1 MRQLR
6 AFLHRLAGLFRKHDA
21 DLTAEIESHLE
32 LHIDDNL
39 RAGMTLQAARREA
52 ILKLGGIESAKESY
66 RDRRGIPLLDH
77 LAQDLRYGVR
87 QLRRRPAFT
96 ATAVAALALGIGATT
111 AIFSVVNTVLLKPLP
126 VADPDRLV
134 ILTTLES
141 SDGDAASPAK
151 FAHWQAESSVLQ
163 DVSAILNGPMNYTGG
178 NAMELWHSARV
189 SANAFRCWGV
199 PILKGRTF
207 TGAEDLPNGPLVTLI
222 SEDLWKRRF
231 AKDPQILGRKISLNG
246 EPHTIIGIA
255 GNVAAQREFG
265 PRADIFV
272 PFQIDPN
279 TTNQGNYFDVLARLR
294 PGVSLEQARSRMQAS
309 TAEYRARFPGALGPK
324 ESFTVK
330 PLRAAIAGDA
340 EPLLLLLLGAVS
352 FVLLIACANVT
363 NLLLVSAAGRRR
375 EIAIRTAI
383 GAGRGRVIRQLL
395 TESVLLSVAGGALGL
410 LLGYAGIHALLAVNT
425 AGLPLVGANGTEV
438 TMDWRVVTFA
448 FTVSLVT
455 GIVFGLFPAIQG
467 SRADVSSILN
477 NSSGRSGTGLP
488 LNWFT
493 LSKARAALVIS
504 EVSLAVVLLVGSALL
519 IRSFAALYAV
529 HPGFETKNVVTMDVL
544 MAGPKYTKAS
554 GVADTVRR
562 GLERIRSISG
572 VAAAGTTCCLPLAQ
586 GTFDEN
592 FEIVGHERTASPTED
607 IGWTTVSPG
616 YFEAYK
622 IGMKRGRAFTDR
634 DDGKSPPVVIIN
646 ERMAQKYWKDTDP
659 LNDRILIGRGSG
671 VNEFSDEPVRQI
683 VGIVND
689 VREEGL
695 DSKPRP
701 VMYVPQA
708 QLTDAENALFFRLLP
723 MGWVIRTQ
731 TEPHPLV
738 NTIQEELEHATGL
751 PVTGVASMDQVVW
764 TQTGRQRFNVLLMA
778 IFGASAV
785 FLAAIGIYGLM
796 AYTVAQQTQEIGI
809 RLALGAEASG
819 ITRAVVRQGM
829 SLALAGVS
837 IGMAAAWGLSGVLQS
852 LLFGVKAHDPIVYLA
867 VPVLLSIVAMA
878 AVWPAASR
886 ASRVSLAESLRYE

>member
-1 MRQLR
+1 VRQLR

-21 DLTAEIESHLE
+21 DLIAEIESHLE

-39 RAGMTLQAARREA
+39 RAGMTFEAARREA
-52 ILKLGGIESAKESY
+52 IVKLGGIESTKERY

-77 LAQDLRYGVR
+77 LAQDLRYGLR
-87 QLRRRPAFT
+87 QLRRRPVFT
-96 ATAVAALALGIGATT
+96 ATAVAALALGIGVTT

-126 VADPDRLV
+126 GADPDRLV

-207 TGAEDLPNGPLVTLI
+207 TQTEDLPNGPRVTLI

-231 AKDPQILGRKISLNG
+231 ASDPRILGTLISLNG

-255 GNVAAQREFG
+255 GNAAAQHEFG
-265 PRADIFV
+265 PRADVFV

-309 TAEYRARFPGALGPK
+309 TAEYRAKFPGALGPK

-330 PLRAAIAGDA
+330 PLRQAIAGDA

-363 NLLLVSAAGRRR
+363 NLLLIRAAGRRR

-410 LLGYAGIHALLAVNT
+410 LLGYAGIRALLAVNT
-425 AGLPLVGANGTEV
+425 AGLPLVGVNGTEV

-455 GIVFGLFPAIQG
+455 GIVFGLFPAMQG
-467 SRADVSSILN
+467 SRADVSSILK
-477 NSSGRSGTGLP
+477 NSRGRSGTGLR
-488 LNWFT
+488 LN
-493 LSKARAALVIS
+493 KARAALVIS

-544 MAGPKYTKAS
+544 MAGPKYSKAS

-562 GLERIRSISG
+562 ALERIRSIPG

-592 FEIVGHERTASPTED
+592 FEIVGHERTSSPTED

-622 IGMKRGRAFTDR
+622 IPMKRGRAFTDR

-646 ERMAQKYWKDTDP
+646 ERMAEKYWKDTDP
-659 LNDRILIGRGSG
+659 LNDRILIGRDSG
-671 VNEFSDEPVRQI
+671 VNEFGDEPVRQI
-683 VGIVND
+683 VGIVSD

-695 DSKPRP
+695 DSKPSP

-731 TEPHPLV
+731 REPQPLLK
-738 NTIQEELEHATGL
+738 TIQEELEHATGL

-764 TQTGRQRFNVLLMA
+764 AQTGRQRFNVLLMA
-778 IFGASAV
+778 IFGASALL
-785 FLAAIGIYGLM
+785 LAAIGIYGLM

-819 ITRAVVRQGM
+819 IVRAVVRQGM

-886 ASRVSLAESLRYE
+886 ASRVNPAESLRYE

>member
-6 AFLHRLAGLFRKHDA
+6 AFLHRLAAMFRKRDA

-39 RAGMTLQAARREA
+39 RAGLTPEAARREA
-52 ILKLGGIESAKESY
+52 ILKLGGIESAKELY
-66 RDRRGIPLLDH
+66 RDRRGIPFLDH
-77 LAQDLRYGVR
+77 LAQDLRYGFR
-87 QLRRRPAFT
+87 QLRHRPAFT
-96 ATAVAALALGIGATT
+96 FTSVAALALGIGVTT

-151 FAHWQAESSVLQ
+151 FAHWQGESSALQ
-163 DVSAILNGPMNYTGG
+163 DVSAFLSGPVNYTGG
-178 NAMELWHSARV
+178 SAMGHATEQWQSARV

-199 PILKGRTF
+199 PILKGRGF
-207 TGAEDLPNGPLVTLI
+207 TPEEDLPNAPPVTLI

-231 AKDPQILGRKISLNG
+231 ASDPRILGTTISLNG
-246 EPHTIIGIA
+246 EPHTIIGIS
-255 GNVAAQREFG
+255 GNVPAQREFG
-265 PRADIFV
+265 PHADVYV

-279 TTNQGNYFDVLARLR
+279 TTNQGSYFAVLARLK
-294 PGVSLEQARSRMQAS
+294 PGVSLAQARSRMQAS
-309 TAEYRARFPGALGPK
+309 TAEYRTKFPGELGPK

-330 PLRAAIAGDA
+330 PLREAIAGDVR
-340 EPLLLLLLGAVS
+340 PLLLLLLGAVS

-363 NLLLVSAAGRRR
+363 NLLLVRAAGRRR

-383 GAGRGRVIRQLL
+383 GAGRARVIRQLL

-410 LLGYAGIHALLAVNT
+410 LLGYAGIRALLAVNT
-425 AGLPLVGANGTEV
+425 AGLPLVGTNGTEV
-438 TMDWRVVTFA
+438 TMDWRVTTFA
-448 FTVSLVT
+448 FMVSLVT
-455 GIVFGLFPAIQG
+455 GIVFGLFPAFHG
-467 SRADVSSILN
+467 SRADISSILK
-477 NSSGRSGTGLP
+477 NSSGRSGTGLH
-488 LNWFT
+488 LN
-493 LSKARAALVIS
+493 KARAALVIS
-504 EVSLAVVLLVGSALL
+504 EVSLAVVLLVSSALL

-529 HPGFETKNVVTMDVL
+529 DPGFETKNVVTMDVL
-544 MAGPKYTKAS
+544 MAGPKYSKAD

-562 GLERIRSISG
+562 GLERIRSIPG

-586 GTFDEN
+586 GTFNEN
-592 FEIVGHERTASPTED
+592 FEIAGHERASSPTED
-607 IGWTTVSPG
+607 IGWTTISPG
-616 YFEAYK
+616 YFDAYK
-622 IGMKRGRAFTDR
+622 IAMKRGRAFTDR
-634 DDGKSPPVVIIN
+634 DDSKSPAVVIIN
-646 ERMAQKYWKDTDP
+646 ERMAQKYWKDSDP
-659 LNDRILIGRGSG
+659 LKDRILIGQDTG
-671 VNEFSDEPVRQI
+671 VNEFHDEPVRQI
-683 VGIVND
+683 IGIVSD

-708 QLTDAENALFFRLLP
+708 QLTDAESALFFRLLP

-731 TEPHPLV
+731 TESQPLIK
-738 NTIQEELEHATGL
+738 TIQQELEQATGL

-764 TQTGRQRFNVLLMA
+764 AQTGRQRFNVLLMA
-778 IFGASAV
+778 IFGASALL
-785 FLAAIGIYGLM
+785 LAAIGIYGLM

-837 IGMAAAWGLSGVLQS
+837 IGMAAAWGLSQLLQS
-852 LLFGVKAHDPIVYLA
+852 LLFGVKAHDPMVYLA

-878 AVWPAASR
+878 AIWPAAAR
-886 ASRVSLAESLRYE
+886 ASRVSPAESLRYE